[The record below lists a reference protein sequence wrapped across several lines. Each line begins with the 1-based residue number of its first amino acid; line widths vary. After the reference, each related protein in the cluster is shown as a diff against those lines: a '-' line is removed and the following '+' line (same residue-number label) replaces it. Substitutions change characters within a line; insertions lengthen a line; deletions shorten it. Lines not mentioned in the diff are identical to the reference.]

1 MGFGW
6 EDINIYRLA
15 AEYNYDSKWTYP
27 ILGHSVSLPHTIQE
41 GLYLLYVARRCLNDP
56 YRIEP
61 ERRGVHIM
69 GKIRLQI
76 APDVEFK
83 MDLEVEGID
92 SGSRD
97 YNVQQHKADVYQEF
111 EQRLKKVFP
120 EGVKIDRFEFGL
132 SLDTDG

>member
-1 MGFGW
+1 
-6 EDINIYRLA
+6 
-15 AEYNYDSKWTYP
+15 
-27 ILGHSVSLPHTIQE
+27 
-41 GLYLLYVARRCLNDP
+41 
-56 YRIEP
+56 
-61 ERRGVHIM
+61 M

-97 YNVQQHKADVYQEF
+97 YNVQQHKAEVYKEF
-111 EQRLKKVFP
+111 EQRLKNVFP